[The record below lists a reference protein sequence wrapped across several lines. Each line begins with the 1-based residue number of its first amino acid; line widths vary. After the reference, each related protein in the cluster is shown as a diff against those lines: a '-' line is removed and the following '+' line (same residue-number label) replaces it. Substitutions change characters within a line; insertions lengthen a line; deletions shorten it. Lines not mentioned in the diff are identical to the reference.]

1 MKKIVI
7 VGGVAGG
14 ATCAARLRRLNED
27 SEIIMFEKGEYI
39 SFANCGLPYFIGNTI
54 EERDDLLLQ
63 TPESFRARFNV
74 DVRVK
79 SEVKRIDRKKKSVS
93 VINLNTGEE
102 YEESYDQLVLS
113 PGSSPVK
120 PPLPGIDGDRI
131 YTLRTVP
138 DAEKIKNF
146 VDEKKPKRAVVV
158 GAGFIGLEMAENLHD
173 RGLHVTVVEK
183 LDQVMATLD
192 FEMANIITQHMK
204 LKGINFILGT
214 GISGFEN
221 GVEFKV
227 SLDDGRVLSSDFAV
241 LSIGVRPE
249 SQIAS
254 EAGLD
259 VMERGGAIIVDDQMR
274 TNDLDIFAIGDAVI
288 VKNPILDKKW
298 VVALAGPANRQ
309 ARLVADIIEG
319 EKKEKYPGTIGT
331 SILKIFDVTAASV
344 GCTEKYL
351 KTEGVKY
358 KKIYTHT
365 GNHVGYYPG
374 ATIISIKLIFSPETG
389 QIFGS
394 QMVGSVGVDRRIDI
408 IASAMRLG
416 SGVDGLKNLEL
427 AYAPPYGAA
436 KDPVNVAA
444 LVAENCCSGKSE
456 ICHWHDIEKIQKD
469 PQKYFLLDVRTEEEF
484 SLSTIKGSVNIPVD
498 EIRSRLDEIPR
509 DKIVVIFCQVGLRG
523 YVAERILKQK
533 GFKGMNLSGGYKT
546 YVYATDRDMYHF
558 TDLHDIVKSDDMS
571 EGDHIS
577 TKTGENRI
585 VVNACGLS
593 CPGPIK
599 ILFER
604 MKDLSSDGILE
615 ISVTDAGFVNDVGA
629 WCETTGNELISVN
642 SSDGKIKATI
652 KKKSGISLGRD
663 PSAERNEQTIVVF
676 SGHLDKVI
684 AAFIIATGAASMGK
698 KVNMFFTFWGLNALR
713 RDCKGK
719 LKKDFL
725 SKMFGAIMPCGADKL
740 TLSKMH
746 MGGMGTS
753 MMKRVMKSKQVDS
766 LPNLINKATG
776 MGVRIV
782 ACQMSLD
789 VMGLKKEEFIDGV
802 EVGGVA
808 SFLADSDRSNSTL
821 FI

>member
-27 SEIIMFEKGEYI
+27 SEIIMFEKGKYI
-39 SFANCGLPYFIGNTI
+39 SFANCGLPYFIGDTI
-54 EERDDLLLQ
+54 KERDRLLLQ
-63 TPESFRARFNV
+63 TPEGFRARFNI
-74 DVRVK
+74 DVRIKSKVK
-79 SEVKRIDRKKKSVS
+79 KIDRKNKTVL
-93 VINLNTGEE
+93 VISLDTGEE

-113 PGSSPVK
+113 PGSSPVR

-138 DAEKIKNF
+138 DAEKIKSF

-204 LKGINFILGT
+204 LKGINFILGS

-227 SLDDGRVLSSDFAV
+227 SLDDGRVLSSDLAI

-249 SQIAS
+249 SMIAS

-259 VMERGGAIIVDDQMR
+259 VMERGGAIVVDDQMR
-274 TNDLDIFAIGDAVI
+274 TNDPDIFAIGDAVV

-319 EKKEKYPGTIGT
+319 GKEKYPGTIGT

-351 KTEGVKY
+351 KAEGVKY
-358 KKIYTHT
+358 EKIYTHT

-374 ATIISIKLIFSPETG
+374 ATIISTKLLFRPEDG
-389 QIFGS
+389 QILGS
-394 QMVGSVGVDRRIDI
+394 QMIGSSGVDRRIDI
-408 IASAMRLG
+408 IATAMRLG
-416 SGVDGLKNLEL
+416 AGIEGLKNLEL

-436 KDPVNVAA
+436 KDPINVTG
-444 LVAENCCSGKSE
+444 LVAENLCSGKTE

-469 PQKYFLLDVRTEEEF
+469 PQKYFLLDVRTEDEF
-484 SLSTIKGSVNIPVD
+484 FISTINGSINIPVD

-509 DKIVVIFCQVGLRG
+509 DKTIVLFCQVGLRG
-523 YVAERILKQK
+523 YVAERMLRQK
-533 GFKGMNLSGGYKT
+533 GFTAINLSGGYKS
-546 YVYATDRDMYHF
+546 YVYATDRDMYNF
-558 TDLHDIVKSDDMS
+558 TDLNEVVESDDMS
-571 EGDHIS
+571 EIEHS
-577 TKTGENRI
+577 SAKMGENKI
-585 VVNACGLS
+585 SVNACGLS

-604 MKDLSSDGILE
+604 MKELSNDGILE
-615 ISVTDAGFVNDVGA
+615 ISVTDAGFINDVKA
-629 WCETTGNELISVN
+629 WCQTTGNELISVN
-642 SSDGKIKATI
+642 ASGGEIKAII
-652 KKKSGISLGRD
+652 KKRSGGLLEK
-663 PSAERNEQTIVVF
+663 PSAGEKDEQTIVVF

-713 RDCKGK
+713 KDCKGGM
-719 LKKDFL
+719 KKDFI
-725 SKMFGAIMPCGADKL
+725 SKMFGLMMPCGADKL

-753 MMKRVMKSKQVDS
+753 LMKRVMKGKQVDS
-766 LPNLINKATG
+766 LPELIKKAMG
-776 MGVRIV
+776 MGVKIV

-789 VMGLKKEEFIDGV
+789 VMGLKKEEFMDGV